1 MDAFQK
7 YEKLLTRVKNGEL
20 QETMELNESNKQLR
34 YGNRDFSGIDIIK
47 TLTDPIT
54 ETGYSIWHYTAN
66 NGLLEILK
74 IIDLQNNVMY
84 FNEKVQ

>member
-7 YEKLLTRVKNGEL
+7 YEELLKRVENDEL

-34 YGNRDFSGIDIIK
+34 YGNRDFSGVDIIK
-47 TLTDPIT
+47 TLTDPAT
-54 ETGYSIWHYTAN
+54 KTGFSIWHYKAN

-74 IIDLQNNVMY
+74 VIDLEKNIMY
-84 FNEKVQ
+84 FDERVQ